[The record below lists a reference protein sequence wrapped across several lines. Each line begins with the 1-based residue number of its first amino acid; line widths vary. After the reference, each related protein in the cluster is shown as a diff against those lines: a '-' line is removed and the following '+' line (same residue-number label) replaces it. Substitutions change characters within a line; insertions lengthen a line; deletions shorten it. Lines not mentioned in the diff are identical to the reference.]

1 MPTSM
6 MNKAGVVC
14 VKVTPKGTVA
24 DAFVVRSTGDG
35 TADADMID
43 YVSALRWP
51 AAKGQILRAGHCRC
65 RWRWARWTCPP
76 CPIAARHRRRGA
88 GRRRRFPNPGA
99 AGRTAA
105 LLETVNPSGPGTP
118 ILEGHADSA

>member
-1 MPTSM
+1 MVRSLPALLAAASLTASAGLSAEAPPPVPTSM

-24 DAFVVRSTGDG
+24 DAFVVRSAGDG

-51 AAKGQILRAGHCRC
+51 TAKGPDPSRGTWQPVPVAMGAVDAPALPDRC
-65 RWRWARWTCPP
+65 APRPARRW
-76 CPIAARHRRRGA
+76 
-88 GRRRRFPNPGA
+88 
-99 AGRTAA
+99 
-105 LLETVNPSGPGTP
+105 
-118 ILEGHADSA
+118 